1 MHQDC
6 SISPGSF
13 SRLRQSVGISDKLN
27 LQPVHRWQIC
37 SASAQLWVP
46 IKLSNLAIF
55 CNIWM
60 QRLSWGSVISTPPV
74 YQKRRHLSLGLRCRF
89 SKCIFMSR
97 CCKDKKTFSKTNK
110 VFIFLHHQTTK
121 QKTSQARYNL
131 TRFADFNVPRHPVFP
146 CHPFTTNDNAK
157 LTHSATNAK

>member
-1 MHQDC
+1 M
-6 SISPGSF
+6 PGTSF
-13 SRLRQSVGISDKLN
+13 LGDSLDRLLEIHDLDGVVDAEGSVQQVYPESLGFSLLIALVGAFLTKAFAACFGVLVDAI
-27 LQPVHRWQIC
+27 VVG
-37 SASAQLWVP
+37 AS

-60 QRLSWGSVISTPPV
+60 QRLFWGSVISTPPV
-74 YQKRRHLSLGLRCRF
+74 YQKRRHLSLCLRCRF

-121 QKTSQARYNL
+121 QKNESGTI
-131 TRFADFNVPRHPVFP
+131 
-146 CHPFTTNDNAK
+146 
-157 LTHSATNAK
+157 